1 HLALPVLQTPD
12 TSSRPALS
20 LVFGAS
26 PPSSHRKLYRR
37 GLCEFSRDLA
47 RSLSFSCGRRH
58 GRTRGSAWRP
68 GNPGIR
74 GSAGPGPSKLRKTRK
89 LRGHVSHGHGRIGK
103 HRKHPGGRGN
113 AGGMHHHRINF
124 DKYHPGYFG
133 KVGMRHYHLKK
144 NQSFCP
150 TINLDKLW
158 TLVSE
163 QTRLNYSKNP
173 SGPAPVIDAVHAGY
187 YKVLGKGKLPKQPVI
202 VKAKFFSRRAEEKI
216 KGVGGACVL
225 VA

>member
-1 HLALPVLQTPD
+1 MKAFKAAADGQLAYGFMQMQWMSDLLELELPAFVIYLIPDMSTEKQNSRSSERTYAFLSAAALP
-12 TSSRPALS
+12 SR
-20 LVFGAS
+20 
-26 PPSSHRKLYRR
+26 
-37 GLCEFSRDLA
+37 
-47 RSLSFSCGRRH
+47 
-58 GRTRGSAWRP
+58 
-68 GNPGIR
+68 
-74 GSAGPGPSKLRKTRK
+74 LRKTRK
-89 LRGHVSHGHGRIGK
+89 LWGHVSHGHGRIGK
-103 HRKHPGGRGN
+103 HCKHPGGRRN

-133 KVGMRHYHLKK
+133 KVGMRHYHLKR

-150 TINLDKLW
+150 TVNLDKLW

-163 QTRLNYSKNP
+163 QTRVNAAKNKT
-173 SGPAPVIDAVHAGY
+173 GAAPIIDVVRSGY

-202 VKAKFFSRRAEEKI
+202 VKAKFFSRRAEERI